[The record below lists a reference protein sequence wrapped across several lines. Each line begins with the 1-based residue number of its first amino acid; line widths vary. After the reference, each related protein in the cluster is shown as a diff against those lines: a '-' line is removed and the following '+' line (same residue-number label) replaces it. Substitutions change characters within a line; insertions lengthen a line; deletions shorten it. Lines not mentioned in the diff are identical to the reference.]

1 MCRNNIW
8 TISILAM
15 FLFSG
20 CAPSTQALVEQA
32 QLTRDWSLVDKRYDA
47 IERREAQRL
56 QSCPGDMKLL
66 CVKRHRK
73 QSCSCLSNS
82 EFRDKL
88 DSLWSR

>member
-1 MCRNNIW
+1 MCRNSIW

-20 CAPSTQALVEQA
+20 CALSTQALVEQA
-32 QLTRDWSLVDKRYDA
+32 QLTGDWSLVDKRYVA
-47 IERREAQRL
+47 IERHEAQRP
-56 QSCPGDMKLL
+56 QSCPGDMTAW
-66 CVKRHRK
+66 CVKNLRK